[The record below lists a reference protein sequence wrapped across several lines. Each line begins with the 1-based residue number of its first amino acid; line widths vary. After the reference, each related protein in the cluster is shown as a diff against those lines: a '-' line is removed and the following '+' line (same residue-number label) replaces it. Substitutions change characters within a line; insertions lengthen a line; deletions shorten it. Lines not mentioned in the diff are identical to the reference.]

1 MDQKS
6 PEAFRTISEVSEW
19 LDTPAHVL
27 RFWES
32 RFAQVKPVKRAGGRR
47 YYRPADMAL
56 LGGIKKL
63 LHEDG
68 MTIRGVQKIL
78 RSEGVRHVAA
88 LSPPV
93 DDLVAPGEEAE
104 VDIGEEA
111 GGVPETATAL
121 EPVPADEPAPA
132 PAASEEAGGE
142 QAGSEEAGSEEAS
155 GEKARAGDEREPK
168 FSFAPAQ
175 AAPATPATPPPAAPA
190 TPPPEAES
198 DFLSELE
205 EALGGDG
212 GAVPPVA
219 DAPPAAPARP
229 RPDLSAIAEVPA
241 DDDPGFAA
249 KPSGFPLRDPRAART
264 RLAGQPAKAAA
275 LYERLLALRE
285 RLGEHRR

>member
-93 DDLVAPGEEAE
+93 DDLVAPGEEAGVE
-104 VDIGEEA
+104 IGGAA
-111 GGVPETATAL
+111 GGATEAAPAIK
-121 EPVPADEPAPA
+121 PVPAEKPAAVPAP
-132 PAASEEAGGE
+132 
-142 QAGSEEAGSEEAS
+142 S
-155 GEKARAGDEREPK
+155 GEAEVEKAGTADEREPK
-168 FSFAPAQ
+168 FSFALAQ
-175 AAPATPATPPPAAPA
+175 AAPA
-190 TPPPEAES
+190 AES
-198 DFLSELE
+198 DLLSELE